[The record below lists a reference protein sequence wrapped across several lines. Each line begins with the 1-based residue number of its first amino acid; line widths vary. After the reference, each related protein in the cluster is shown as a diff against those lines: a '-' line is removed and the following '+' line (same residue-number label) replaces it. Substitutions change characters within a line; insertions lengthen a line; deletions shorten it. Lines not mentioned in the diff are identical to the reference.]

1 MKNWDVIMKRTLIK
15 NATILSVDPDIGN
28 ILGGDILIEG
38 SKIVKIGKHILADEA
53 EIIDA
58 TNCIAIPGFVDTHR
72 HTWEALL
79 RNAGPDWSLA
89 QYLTAVRT
97 IMGDIYTPEDMYVG
111 NLLGALD
118 SLDSG
123 TTTLF
128 DWSHNNNSPEH
139 VDAAIQGLTESGI
152 RGVFGYGN
160 SNPEWQVPNDLSS
173 NFNDMKRVRKN
184 ILSSDDALV
193 TMAAAPRGPQFTT
206 IENTINDFQVARE
219 LGLRLS
225 IHVGDGLWGMSKPIV
240 DMKKHGL
247 LGEDVTYVHCNTL
260 ADEEFKLIGD
270 SGGHTSISPEIE
282 MQMGHGMPPAL
293 RMLACGIRPSISS
306 DVVTT
311 TPCDFFNAMRHLI
324 SGTRLM
330 VYQIAISKNKLV
342 DPLPLTSRDALEFA
356 TIRGAA
362 ACGLDHK
369 VGSLK
374 PGKQADIVLVSTDYL
389 NLIPINNPV
398 AAVVEFANVG
408 NIDTV
413 MVAGEVKKRHGK
425 LVGLD
430 FPSFRKKVESARD
443 GLFARAGVPTDG
455 SWIVKPYTEGLSEF

>member
-1 MKNWDVIMKRTLIK
+1 MGRKLIK
-15 NATILSVDPDIGN
+15 NATIITVDPDIGDV
-28 ILGGDILIEG
+28 LGGDILIDG
-38 SKIVKIGKHILADEA
+38 AKIAEIGKSISADDA

-58 TNCIAIPGFVDTHR
+58 SNCIAIPGFVDTHR

-89 QYLTAVRT
+89 QYLTAVRV
-97 IMGDIYTPEDMYVG
+97 IMGDIYTPHDMYMG

-118 SLDSG
+118 SLDCG

-139 VDAAIQGLTESGI
+139 ADSAIQALKDSGLRGI
-152 RGVFGYGN
+152 FGYGN
-160 SNPEWQVPNDLSS
+160 SNPEWNVPNDIPS
-173 NFNDMKRVRKN
+173 NFDDIRRVRRD

-193 TMAAAPRGPQFTT
+193 TMATAPRGPQFTT
-206 IENTINDFQVARE
+206 IENTVEDFRVARE
-219 LGLRLS
+219 LGLRIS
-225 IHVGDGLWGMSKPIV
+225 IHVGDGLWGLTKPLI
-240 DMKKHGL
+240 DMEKHGI

-293 RMLACGIRPSISS
+293 RMLDAGIRPSISS

-330 VYQIAISKNKLV
+330 VYQDAIAANKLV
-342 DPLPLTSRDALEFA
+342 DPLPLSSRDALEFA

-369 VGSLK
+369 IGTLT
-374 PGKQADIVLVSTDYL
+374 PGKHADIVLVSTDYM
-389 NLIPINNPV
+389 NMIPINNPV

-408 NIDTV
+408 NIDTILV
-413 MVAGEVKKRHGK
+413 DGEIKKRDGK
-425 LVGLD
+425 LVDVD
-430 FPSFRKKVESARD
+430 FPAFRKKVEDTRD

>member
-1 MKNWDVIMKRTLIK
+1 MARKLIK
-15 NATILSVDPDIGN
+15 NATIISVDSKIGDL
-28 ILGGDILIEG
+28 IGGDILIEG
-38 SKIVKIGKHILADEA
+38 TKISAISRNISADDA

-89 QYLTAVRT
+89 QYLTAVRVV
-97 IMGDIYTPEDMYVG
+97 MGDVYTPQDMYVG
-111 NLLGALD
+111 NLLGAFD
-118 SLDSG
+118 SLDAG

-139 VDAAIQGLTESGI
+139 AEAAIDALKAAGL
-152 RGVFGYGN
+152 RAVFGYGN
-160 SNPEWQVPNDLSS
+160 SNPEWNVPNNIPS
-173 NFNDMKRVRKN
+173 NYAEIRRIRRD

-193 TMAAAPRGPQFTT
+193 TMATAPRGPQFTS
-206 IENTINDFQVARE
+206 IENTVDDFRLSRE
-219 LGLRLS
+219 LGLRIS
-225 IHVGDGLWGMSKPIV
+225 IHVGDGLWGMSKPLVSMNQKGI
-240 DMKKHGL
+240 
-247 LGEDVTYVHCNTL
+247 LGDDVTYVHCNTL
-260 ADEEFKLIGD
+260 HDEEFKLIGD

-293 RMLACGIRPSISS
+293 RMLEAGIRPSISS

-324 SGTRLM
+324 AGTRLM
-330 VYQIAISKNKLV
+330 VYQTAIQNNKLV
-342 DPLPLTSRDALEFA
+342 DPLPLSSRDALEFA
-356 TIRGAA
+356 TLRGAA
-362 ACGLDHK
+362 ACGLEHK
-369 VGSLK
+369 IGSLT
-374 PGKQADIVLVSTDYL
+374 PGKFADIVLVRTDYM
-389 NLIPINNPV
+389 NMIPINNPV

-413 MVAGEVKKRHGK
+413 LVNGEIKKRHGK
-425 LVGLD
+425 LVGVD
-430 FPSFRKKVESARD
+430 FSAFRKTVESARD
-443 GLFARAGVPTDG
+443 SLFARAGVPTDG

>member
-1 MKNWDVIMKRTLIK
+1 MARKLIK
-15 NATILSVDPDIGN
+15 NATVISVDSKIGDL
-28 ILGGDILIEG
+28 IGGDILIEG
-38 SKIVKIGKHILADEA
+38 TKIVAISRNISADDA

-89 QYLTAVRT
+89 QYLTAVRVV
-97 IMGDIYTPEDMYVG
+97 MGDVYTPQDMYVG
-111 NLLGALD
+111 NLLGAFD
-118 SLDSG
+118 SLDAG

-139 VDAAIQGLTESGI
+139 AEAAIDALKAAGLRAI
-152 RGVFGYGN
+152 FGYGN
-160 SNPEWQVPNDLSS
+160 SNPEWNVPNNIPS
-173 NFNDMKRVRKN
+173 NYAEIRRIRRD

-193 TMAAAPRGPQFTT
+193 TMATAPRGPQFTT
-206 IENTINDFQVARE
+206 IENTVDDFRLSRE
-219 LGLRLS
+219 LGLRIS
-225 IHVGDGLWGMSKPIV
+225 IHVGDGLWGMSRPLVSMNQKGI
-240 DMKKHGL
+240 
-247 LGEDVTYVHCNTL
+247 LGDDVTYVHCNTL
-260 ADEEFKLIGD
+260 HDEEFKLIGD

-293 RMLACGIRPSISS
+293 RMLEAGIRPSISS

-324 SGTRLM
+324 AGTRLM
-330 VYQIAISKNKLV
+330 VYQTAIQNKKLV
-342 DPLPLTSRDALEFA
+342 DPLPLSSRDALEFA
-356 TIRGAA
+356 TLRGAA

-369 VGSLK
+369 IGSLT
-374 PGKQADIVLVSTDYL
+374 PGKLADIVLVRTDYM
-389 NLIPINNPV
+389 NMIPINNPV

-413 MVAGEVKKRHGK
+413 LVNGEIKKRHGK
-425 LVGLD
+425 LVDVD
-430 FPSFRKKVESARD
+430 FPAFRKTVESARD
-443 GLFARAGVPTDG
+443 SLFARAGVPTDG

>member
-1 MKNWDVIMKRTLIK
+1 MKRKLIK
-15 NATILSVDPDIGN
+15 NATIISVDPKIGD

-38 SKIVKIGKHILADEA
+38 SKIVEIGKNIQADSAEA
-53 EIIDA
+53 IDA

-89 QYLTAVRT
+89 QYLTAVRV
-97 IMGDIYTPEDMYVG
+97 IMGDIYEPSDMYVG

-128 DWSHNNNSPEH
+128 DWSHNNNSPDH
-139 VDAAIQGLTESGI
+139 ADQAIQALKDSGI
-152 RGVFGYGN
+152 RAVFGYGN
-160 SNPEWQVPNDLSS
+160 SNPEWNVPSELPSNYADIRRVRQNNLSS
-173 NFNDMKRVRKN
+173 E
-184 ILSSDDALV
+184 DALV
-193 TMAAAPRGPQFTT
+193 TMAVAPRGPQFTT
-206 IENTINDFQVARE
+206 IENTIEDFRVARE
-219 LGLRLS
+219 LGLRIS
-225 IHVGDGLWGMSKPIV
+225 IHVGDGLWGMSKPLV
-240 DMKKHGL
+240 AMHKHGI

-293 RMLACGIRPSISS
+293 RMLNAGIRPSISS

-324 SGTRLM
+324 AGTRLM
-330 VYQIAISKNKLV
+330 VYQTAIANNKLV

-362 ACGLDHK
+362 ACGLEHK
-369 VGSLK
+369 VGSLT
-374 PGKQADIVLVSTDYL
+374 PGKQADMVLVSTDYM
-389 NLIPINNPV
+389 NMIPINNPV

-408 NIDTV
+408 NIEAV
-413 MVAGEVKKRHGK
+413 MVAGEFKKRGGK
-425 LVGLD
+425 LLGVD
-430 FPSFRKKVESARD
+430 FPSFRKKVESTRD
-443 GLFARAGVPTDG
+443 RLFERAGVPTDG

>member
-1 MKNWDVIMKRTLIK
+1 MARKLIK
-15 NATILSVDPDIGN
+15 NATIISVDSKIGDL
-28 ILGGDILIEG
+28 IGGDILIDG
-38 SKIVKIGKHILADEA
+38 AKIVAVSRNISADDA

-89 QYLTAVRT
+89 QYLTAVRVV
-97 IMGDIYTPEDMYVG
+97 MGDVYTPQDMYVG
-111 NLLGALD
+111 NLLGAFD
-118 SLDSG
+118 SLDAG

-139 VDAAIQGLTESGI
+139 AEAAIDALKAAGL
-152 RGVFGYGN
+152 RAVFGYGN
-160 SNPEWQVPNDLSS
+160 SNPEWNVPNNIPS
-173 NFNDMKRVRKN
+173 NYAEIRRIRRD

-193 TMAAAPRGPQFTT
+193 TMATAPRGPQFTS
-206 IENTINDFQVARE
+206 IENTVDDFRLSRE
-219 LGLRLS
+219 LGLRIS
-225 IHVGDGLWGMSKPIV
+225 IHVGDGLWGMSKPLVSMNQKGI
-240 DMKKHGL
+240 

-260 ADEEFKLIGD
+260 HDEEFKLIGD

-293 RMLACGIRPSISS
+293 RMLEAGIRPSISS

-324 SGTRLM
+324 AGTRLM
-330 VYQIAISKNKLV
+330 VYQTAIQNNKLV
-342 DPLPLTSRDALEFA
+342 DPLPLSSRDALEFA
-356 TIRGAA
+356 TLRGAA

-369 VGSLK
+369 IGSLT
-374 PGKQADIVLVSTDYL
+374 PGKLADIVLIRTDYM
-389 NLIPINNPV
+389 NMIPINNPV

-413 MVAGEVKKRHGK
+413 LVNGEIKKRHGK
-425 LVGLD
+425 LVGVD
-430 FPSFRKKVESARD
+430 FPAFRKTVESARD
-443 GLFARAGVPTDG
+443 SLFARAGVPTDG